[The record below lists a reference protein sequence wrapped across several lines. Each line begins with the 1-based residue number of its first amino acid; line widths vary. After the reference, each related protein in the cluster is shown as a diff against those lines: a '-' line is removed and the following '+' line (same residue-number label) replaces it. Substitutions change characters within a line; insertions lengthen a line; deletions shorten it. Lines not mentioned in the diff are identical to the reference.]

1 MIEVGGVTREVLDAL
16 LEGCQVI
23 DDELRYVYV
32 NDAVCKQGRRPREE
46 LLGRTMMECYPGIET
61 TPMFV
66 ELQRCLRERTHHEM
80 ENVFEFEGGGR
91 IVFELRFVPLP
102 HGVCIFSLDITERR
116 ELLAAIVG
124 DSEDAIVGSTL
135 DGTITSWNASAER
148 IFGWARA
155 DILGRSIELLIPPEI
170 LAEERE
176 RGVQVAAG
184 KPVVHSATTR
194 LAKDGTPI
202 DVWITLSPVRDARG
216 QVVGLSRIL
225 RDARAEVARER
236 ELVRAKLAAE
246 HAQRE
251 LESFS
256 YSVAHDLRAPLRS
269 LDGFSQALLEDYS
282 DRLDATGQRYL
293 RHVRESAQLMATL
306 IDDILALSRVTRHEL
321 QRQEVSLSQEA
332 TEVLTRL
339 AARDP
344 RRVVRWHVAPG
355 LEARAD
361 RKLLAILL
369 ENLLGNAWKF
379 TAKREVAHIEV
390 GVESGPERV
399 FFVSDDGA
407 GFDMAYSDKLFGVF
421 SRLHSVSQFEG
432 TGIGLATVQRV
443 VQRHHGRV
451 WGEGRVEQGACFRFT
466 LGADAEVTPTLATR
480 PTEEQGG
487 LDAHHG

>member
-1 MIEVGGVTREVLDAL
+1 MIEGGVTREVLDAL
-16 LEGCQVI
+16 LEGCQVV

-32 NDAVCKQGRRPREE
+32 NEALCKQGRRSRDE

-61 TPMFV
+61 TPMFA
-66 ELQRCLRERTHHEM
+66 ELTRCLRERTHHAM

-91 IVFELRFVPLP
+91 IVFELRFVPVP
-102 HGVCIFSLDITERR
+102 HGMCIFSLDITERR

-124 DSEDAIVGSTL
+124 DSEDAIAGTTL
-135 DGTITSWNASAER
+135 DGIITSWNASAER

-155 DILGRSIELLIPPEI
+155 DILGRSIERIIPPETQE
-170 LAEERE
+170 EERE
-176 RGVQVAAG
+176 RATRVAAG
-184 KPVVHSATTR
+184 ENVVHSAAKR
-194 LAKDGTPI
+194 IAKDGTSI
-202 DVWITLSPVRDARG
+202 DVWITLSPVRDGSG

-236 ELVRAKLAAE
+236 ELVEAKLAAE

-269 LDGFSQALLEDYS
+269 IDGFSQALLEDYS
-282 DRLDATGQRYL
+282 DRIDATGQRYL
-293 RHVRESAQLMATL
+293 RHLRESAQLMAEL

-321 QRQEVSLSQEA
+321 RREDVSLDREA
-332 TEVLTRL
+332 SAVLSRL
-339 AARDP
+339 AAREP
-344 RRVVRWHVAPG
+344 GRVVHWRVAPG
-355 LEARAD
+355 LDVRAD

-369 ENLLGNAWKF
+369 ENLLNNAWKF

-399 FFVSDDGA
+399 FFVRDDGA
-407 GFDMAYSDKLFGVF
+407 GFDMAYADKLFGVF
-421 SRLHSVSQFEG
+421 SRLHPASQFEG
-432 TGIGLATVQRV
+432 TGVGLATVQRI

-451 WGEGRVEQGACFRFT
+451 WGEGRVGEGACFRFT
-466 LGADAEVTPTLATR
+466 LGLDAERDTSTAPPHPADAT
-480 PTEEQGG
+480 GG
-487 LDAHHG
+487 LDGRLG